1 MDSDFYRIFNK
12 LLKLKIVNGF
22 RISNGFRVQTDF
34 GFRAEFLLRIL
45 TDFGFSKVKR
55 ILFLE
60 TFLNIALLFPQ
71 LLYMQVL
78 SFCSTTT
85 AATWI
90 SVFVFFFFNTP
101 SVLVLYLFDYMSD
114 DQNLKSI
121 LNFRYFYN
129 KIIYEYKRTHR

>member
-60 TFLNIALLFPQ
+60 TFLNIALLFSQ
-71 LLYMQVL
+71 LCICKF
-78 SFCSTTT
+78 S
-85 AATWI
+85 
-90 SVFVFFFFNTP
+90 P
-101 SVLVLYLFDYMSD
+101 SVQKISEIDHLY
-114 DQNLKSI
+114 KV
-121 LNFRYFYN
+121 
-129 KIIYEYKRTHR
+129 KC